1 MLSAIQKFL
10 ERNRRWLFVFLLIVI
25 VVPFVFT
32 IGNAPGLSGGH
43 KTKSLKVFGYN
54 LSDRKDLQE
63 QAVRSMQSL
72 ILQGES
78 EDKAWQAAMSG
89 YLFYRLWL
97 LSLAQNLRLPEPND
111 EQLQAFIRTRKRFL
125 NEQGGFQPD
134 LYNAFLT
141 AWTMPFLLKSLM
153 IEDYQCEQLQS
164 ALEGVGSLLPG
175 EAEQAYRTLKTTY
188 DLNYWVV
195 ENKEQVPEAVRDADL
210 QAYFQ
215 KHSEAFRVPQKADV
229 TLLVFNNHHYRSQL
243 PTPSDA
249 ALTTYFN
256 QHSEAFKVNGGLPD
270 FSSIK
275 SKVKTAWENEQLK
288 QLAGAAANQLATQV
302 YEQSLTLGS
311 AEWKQLI
318 QSYGVQCMA
327 IPPYAQTDNPQ
338 SSQVS
343 KEVLSRAFDLNQE
356 HFLSDPFP
364 LNEGVGLLVLNKF
377 IPSYIPDLS
386 SVRSSVL
393 AAIKKD
399 KKQELF
405 AQKII
410 QIKHL
415 LTTKAKANSMN
426 LKSIALSIEHMNF
439 QSLSKVLTRD
449 GLLELLNDLGRF
461 KNDQW
466 FGAYTGIGDSVVF
479 FFCKNKIVPQNF
491 AKSAEFKAFS
501 SRLLAERKQ
510 VQSQAVAQELIAA
523 AIN

>member
-10 ERNRRWLFVFLLIVI
+10 ERNSRWLFVFLLIVI

-32 IGNAPGLSGGH
+32 IGNSPGLSGGR
-43 KTKSLKVFGYN
+43 KTKNLKVFNYD
-54 LSDRKDLQE
+54 LSNRKDLQE

-78 EDKAWQAAMSG
+78 EDRAWQAATSG

-125 NEQGGFQPD
+125 NEQGEFQAD
-134 LYNAFLT
+134 LYNAFLK
-141 AWTMPFLLKSLM
+141 AWSMPFLLKSLI
-153 IEDYQCEQLQS
+153 IEDYQCEQMQS
-164 ALEGVGSLLPG
+164 ALSGVGSLLPG
-175 EAEQAYRTLKTTY
+175 EAEQAYRTIKTTY
-188 DLNYWVV
+188 NLEYWVI
-195 ENKEQVPEAVRDADL
+195 ENKEQAPETVSDADL

-215 KHSEAFRVPQKADV
+215 KHSEDFRVPQKADV
-229 TLLVFNNHHYRSQL
+229 TLLVFNNHRYRSQL
-243 PTPSDA
+243 PTPSDIV
-249 ALTTYFN
+249 LTTYLN
-256 QHSEAFKVNGGLPD
+256 QHSEAFKVNGELPK
-270 FSSIK
+270 FLSIK
-275 SKVKTAWENEQLK
+275 NKVKDAWEAEQLK
-288 QLAGAAANQLATQV
+288 QLAGAAAHQLATQV

-318 QSYGVQCMA
+318 QSYGVQCVA
-327 IPPYAQTDNPQ
+327 VPPYAQGDSPQ
-338 SSQVS
+338 NSQVS
-343 KEVLSRAFDLNQE
+343 KEVLSHAFDLNQE
-356 HFLSDPFP
+356 HFLSDPFL

-377 IPSYIPDLS
+377 IPSCIPDLS

-393 AAIKKD
+393 TAIKKD

-405 AQKII
+405 AQKIA

-415 LTTKAKANSMN
+415 LNTKAKVNNMH
-426 LKSIALSIEHMNF
+426 LESIALSIEHMNF

-466 FGAYTGIGDSVVF
+466 FGAYTGVGGSVVF
-479 FFCKNKIVPQNF
+479 FFCKNKIMPQDF
-491 AKSAEFKAFS
+491 AKSTEFKAFS

-510 VQSQAVAQELIAA
+510 IQSQAVAQELIAA
-523 AIN
+523 EIN